1 MISVIIPAYNAAST
15 LKECVESI
23 IISNSGD
30 VDYEIILVNDGSTD
44 ETESIC
50 QSLASNYPQVN
61 YLSKFN
67 GGVSAARNYGLKHA
81 KGEYIC
87 FVDSDDKVLPEYLS
101 EISRKASNA
110 DITFFGF
117 KKHVVSTGNTLTM
130 SPQRI
135 DTLSE
140 RNKIEDAMAWLLNNP
155 TANFFGFTWS
165 KIFRANIIKKWGISF
180 NTDLRI
186 KEDEIFTLE
195 YCRHISTLQILEKP
209 LYYYNIFESSLS
221 HSNPY
226 IRYDILMDAYSSL
239 AYQFESKCL
248 KKTLMDIS
256 MHYALGYIRK
266 LKREKDLKNEI
277 LSQIDE
283 LIIPL
288 LAQGYGHNAARWMP
302 AVAKIVPAPLKA
314 NAIYYLL
321 R

>member
-1 MISVIIPAYNAAST
+1 
-15 LKECVESI
+15 
-23 IISNSGD
+23 
-30 VDYEIILVNDGSTD
+30 
-44 ETESIC
+44 
-50 QSLASNYPQVN
+50 
-61 YLSKFN
+61 
-67 GGVSAARNYGLKHA
+67 
-81 KGEYIC
+81 
-87 FVDSDDKVLPEYLS
+87 
-101 EISRKASNA
+101 
-110 DITFFGF
+110 
-117 KKHVVSTGNTLTM
+117 
-130 SPQRI
+130 
-135 DTLSE
+135 
-140 RNKIEDAMAWLLNNP
+140 MAWLLNNP

-195 YCRHISTLQILEKP
+195 YCRHISTLQVLEKP